1 MHSQLDY
8 INSYRESS
16 STIASIYL
24 FVFAWIT
31 INYRNIF
38 SSAKHTLT
46 QKKITSSWIE
56 AFKIWTQTFHFCLC
70 WCDEMFS
77 FCHVDGCL
85 SLGMKTMKWYFIL
98 VLVGS
103 VFVIVTRELISC
115 NRNFNRHGQQ
125 NPRMNHNEPHSYD
138 GECVCAYVWF
148 KIIKSCFL
156 SRNFHKF
163 NVYVSDLWIDWAR
176 FGRTMIFVWFT
187 SYLHCCQLFRFLCSS
202 TEMSKSYLLTVFLLL
217 LLFLVEKY
225 IRLQKKI
232 GL

>member
-103 VFVIVTRELISC
+103 VFVIVTRKLISC

-138 GECVCAYVWF
+138 GECVCV
-148 KIIKSCFL
+148 CV
-156 SRNFHKF
+156 HMC
-163 NVYVSDLWIDWAR
+163 DLRSSNHVFCLEI
-176 FGRTMIFVWFT
+176 FT
-187 SYLHCCQLFRFLCSS
+187 SSMFTYRTYES
-202 TEMSKSYLLTVFLLL
+202 TEHDSDVRWS
-217 LLFLVEKY
+217 LFGSLHIYTAVNCLGFSAHQRKWVNH
-225 IRLQKKI
+225 ICWLCFCCCCCF
-232 GL
+232 